1 MCEENEEEA
10 YSSFNRVCFP
20 KSPLPRLIEN
30 PKETPLKTRPT
41 ITPLGCR
48 LGHATL
54 SADLRPP
61 LLPLGL
67 SLPGPPDPARRN
79 PSLPAPPRPISR
91 SPDSCLGR
99 MDSDVEMNAAS
110 DEEVMDDEDYYD
122 YCDSDMGDDG
132 DGGSEEEE
140 LVAGDYDEGIE
151 AEGTDEVV
159 SRREQVR
166 PMLRA

>member
-1 MCEENEEEA
+1 
-10 YSSFNRVCFP
+10 
-20 KSPLPRLIEN
+20 
-30 PKETPLKTRPT
+30 
-41 ITPLGCR
+41 
-48 LGHATL
+48 
-54 SADLRPP
+54 
-61 LLPLGL
+61 
-67 SLPGPPDPARRN
+67 
-79 PSLPAPPRPISR
+79 
-91 SPDSCLGR
+91 

-122 YCDSDMGDDG
+122 YCDSDMGDD